1 MEPWRANQ
9 LALAGCLARLRPP
22 RHPVVGALRLPDR
35 QWRSG
40 ALDLL
45 DAETN
50 ACQEAES
57 RAREEA
63 CHQMGCAGEM
73 GQYLDHF
80 LPCTH
85 HGYPL
90 RWLGLFESVQRWAR
104 LLQDVT
110 RAEDQGLQR
119 DMGRGSRDRARHGP
133 MDQQS
138 AACWRAHGRRVALGV
153 AADTARGPW
162 HRRLGR
168 SAAQV
173 CEAEAMP
180 HRVESLCF

>member
-85 HGYPL
+85 HGHPL
-90 RWLGLFESVQRWAR
+90 RLLGLFESVQRWAR
-104 LLQDVT
+104 TVKAGPFPCFCSQ
-110 RAEDQGLQR
+110 
-119 DMGRGSRDRARHGP
+119 RARDFWPAGLFRRN
-133 MDQQS
+133 S
-138 AACWRAHGRRVALGV
+138 TAASEKAHLR
-153 AADTARGPW
+153 
-162 HRRLGR
+162 
-168 SAAQV
+168 
-173 CEAEAMP
+173 
-180 HRVESLCF
+180 